1 MIQTRTNVPLGWTG
15 QQLLL
20 QAQLRLRITV
30 QHVYGHGQNVGNEC
44 LDHAAALGAL
54 GRISNQNINTRW
66 VCPSFDSTTLLGPS
80 GNTDEMLHVLR
91 KVRRMHTPVARG
103 SVQKLEECL
112 LPCFPEDPCVAP
124 GPRCSIMLCVWLRR
138 YVRVPFIFR
147 IFSVE
152 GLG

>member
-30 QHVYGHGQNVGNEC
+30 QHVYGHGQNVENEC

-66 VCPSFDSTTLLGPS
+66 VYPSFDSTTLLGPS

-91 KVRRMHTPVARG
+91 KVRRMHTRLSHGFSPEVRG
-103 SVQKLEECL
+103 VSCAL
-112 LPCFPEDPCVAP
+112 FP
-124 GPRCSIMLCVWLRR
+124 
-138 YVRVPFIFR
+138 
-147 IFSVE
+147 
-152 GLG
+152 